1 MSHSRLL
8 DRHLNNNI
16 CPDLKK
22 GDRIVLIRMSDPI
35 SPIAPKSRGTVLKD
49 GINFVDETIYSIRWD
64 KSGSLNILSNIDGLK
79 TLDGKINKL
88 ESLLDQNLSSEKKL
102 EIVKKFLPNFYK
114 RFDQSKI
121 NDVINE
127 LISNFKTEIKK
138 IESDHDVWM
147 FEEDFDNLKNKVKS
161 ITESSKNVV
170 DILKKSKDKFKN
182 YEVSKLIKY
191 LTAVRDASF
200 INMRE
205 ASFFLICG
213 KERTEDETKYT
224 NKTNKKA
231 YQYVLDNAGE
241 VRDIMIRGAMK
252 SLEETNKE
260 ITPESVERLMRRDA
274 QQFLLLYMTL
284 PIKQQ
289 DYLEYD
295 YIKDDEDDK
304 DDEDY
309 NEDGYE
315 DEEDDY

>member
-16 CPDLKK
+16 CPDLKQ

-35 SPIAPKSRGTVLKD
+35 SPVPPKSRGTVLKD
-49 GINFVDETIYSIRWD
+49 GTSFLDETIYSVRWD
-64 KSGSLNILSNIDGLK
+64 KTGSLNILSNIETLK
-79 TLDGKINKL
+79 DLDRKIERSND
-88 ESLLDQNLSSEKKL
+88 E
-102 EIVKKFLPNFYK
+102 
-114 RFDQSKI
+114 SKI
-121 NDVINE
+121 ENY
-127 LISNFKTEIKK
+127 KQTIKN

-161 ITESSKNVV
+161 ITEGSKDVV
-170 DILKKSKDKFKN
+170 NILKKSKDKFKN

-200 INMRE
+200 INMLQ
-205 ASFFLICG
+205 ASYFLICG
-213 KERTEDETKYT
+213 EERAEHETRYS

-231 YQYVLDNAGE
+231 YQYVLDNADE

-252 SLEETNKE
+252 TLEDSNKE
-260 ITPESVERLMRRDA
+260 ISPESVERLMRRDA

-289 DYLEYD
+289 DYPEYD
-295 YIKDDEDDK
+295 DYEDDDDYEDGYDDEDD
-304 DDEDY
+304 D
-309 NEDGYE
+309 
-315 DEEDDY
+315 DDY

>member
-49 GINFVDETIYSIRWD
+49 GVNFVDETIYSIRWD

-79 TLDGKINKL
+79 NLDSKINKL

-147 FEEDFDNLKNKVKS
+147 FEEDFDNLKNRVKK
-161 ITESSKNVV
+161 TVNESAKNVV

-200 INMRE
+200 INMLQ
-205 ASFFLICG
+205 ASYFLICG
-213 KERTEDETKYT
+213 KERTEHETKYS
-224 NKTNKKA
+224 NKSNKKA

-252 SLEETNKE
+252 TLEETNKE
-260 ITPESVERLMRRDA
+260 ITPDSVERLMRRDA
-274 QQFLLLYMTL
+274 QQILLLYMTL
-284 PIKQQ
+284 PIKSQ
-289 DYLEYD
+289 DYPEYD
-295 YIKDDEDDK
+295 DIE

-309 NEDGYE
+309 YEDGYE
-315 DEEDDY
+315 DDDDY

>member
-49 GINFVDETIYSIRWD
+49 GVDFFDETIYSIRWD

-79 TLDGKINKL
+79 KLDRKIERSND
-88 ESLLDQNLSSEKKL
+88 ESDIEN
-102 EIVKKFLPNFYK
+102 YK
-114 RFDQSKI
+114 
-121 NDVINE
+121 N
-127 LISNFKTEIKK
+127 EIKK

-161 ITESSKNVV
+161 ITEGSKHVV

-200 INMRE
+200 INMLQ
-205 ASFFLICG
+205 ASYFLICG
-213 KERTEDETKYT
+213 EERAEHETRYT
-224 NKTNKKA
+224 NKANKKA

-289 DYLEYD
+289 DYPEYD
-295 YIKDDEDDK
+295 DIEDEDD
-304 DDEDY
+304 Y
-309 NEDGYE
+309 YEDGYEDDE

>member
-35 SPIAPKSRGTVLKD
+35 SPISPKSRGTVLKD

-79 TLDGKINKL
+79 KLDRKIERSND
-88 ESLLDQNLSSEKKL
+88 ESDIEN
-102 EIVKKFLPNFYK
+102 YK
-114 RFDQSKI
+114 
-121 NDVINE
+121 N
-127 LISNFKTEIKK
+127 EIKK

-161 ITESSKNVV
+161 ITEGSKHVV

-200 INMRE
+200 INMLQ
-205 ASFFLICG
+205 ASYFLICG
-213 KERTEDETKYT
+213 KERTEHETKYS
-224 NKTNKKA
+224 NKSNKKA

-252 SLEETNKE
+252 TLEETNKE
-260 ITPESVERLMRRDA
+260 ITPDSVERLMRRDA

-289 DYLEYD
+289 DYPEYD
-295 YIKDDEDDK
+295 DIE

-309 NEDGYE
+309 YDDGYE
-315 DEEDDY
+315 DEDEDDY

>member
-35 SPIAPKSRGTVLKD
+35 SPVPPKSRGTVLKD
-49 GINFVDETIYSIRWD
+49 GVNFVDETIYSIRWD
-64 KSGSLNILSNIDGLK
+64 KSGSLGIVSNIDTLK
-79 TLDGKINKL
+79 DLDRKIERSNDKSDI
-88 ESLLDQNLSSEKKL
+88 EN
-102 EIVKKFLPNFYK
+102 YK
-114 RFDQSKI
+114 
-121 NDVINE
+121 N
-127 LISNFKTEIKK
+127 EIKK

-161 ITESSKNVV
+161 ITEGSSKSVV

-182 YEVSKLIKY
+182 YEVSKLVKY

-200 INMRE
+200 INMLQ
-205 ASFFLICG
+205 ASYFLICG
-213 KERTEDETKYT
+213 EERAEHETRYS
-224 NKTNKKA
+224 NKSNKKA

-289 DYLEYD
+289 DYPEYD
-295 YIKDDEDDK
+295 DIEDD
-304 DDEDY
+304 DY
-309 NEDGYE
+309 YEDGYE
-315 DEEDDY
+315 DDDY

>member
-35 SPIAPKSRGTVLKD
+35 SPIAPKSRGAVLKD
-49 GINFVDETIYSIRWD
+49 GVNFVDETIYSIRWD

-79 TLDGKINKL
+79 KLDRKIERSND
-88 ESLLDQNLSSEKKL
+88 ESDIEN
-102 EIVKKFLPNFYK
+102 YK
-114 RFDQSKI
+114 
-121 NDVINE
+121 N
-127 LISNFKTEIKK
+127 EIKK

-161 ITESSKNVV
+161 ITEGSKHVV

-200 INMRE
+200 INMLQ
-205 ASFFLICG
+205 ASYFLICG
-213 KERTEDETKYT
+213 KERTEHETKYS
-224 NKTNKKA
+224 NKSNKKA

-260 ITPESVERLMRRDA
+260 ITPDSVERLMRSDA

-289 DYLEYD
+289 DYPEYD
-295 YIKDDEDDK
+295 DIE

-315 DEEDDY
+315 DDEDEDEDDY

>member
-1 MSHSRLL
+1 
-8 DRHLNNNI
+8 
-16 CPDLKK
+16 
-22 GDRIVLIRMSDPI
+22 
-35 SPIAPKSRGTVLKD
+35 
-49 GINFVDETIYSIRWD
+49 
-64 KSGSLNILSNIDGLK
+64 
-79 TLDGKINKL
+79 
-88 ESLLDQNLSSEKKL
+88 
-102 EIVKKFLPNFYK
+102 
-114 RFDQSKI
+114 
-121 NDVINE
+121 
-127 LISNFKTEIKK
+127 
-138 IESDHDVWM
+138 M

-161 ITESSKNVV
+161 ITEGSKHVV

-200 INMRE
+200 INMLQ
-205 ASFFLICG
+205 ASYFLICG
-213 KERTEDETKYT
+213 EERAEHETRYT
-224 NKTNKKA
+224 NKANKKA

>member
-35 SPIAPKSRGTVLKD
+35 SPIAPKSRGAVLKD
-49 GINFVDETIYSIRWD
+49 GVNFVDETIYSIRWD

-79 TLDGKINKL
+79 KLDRKIERSND
-88 ESLLDQNLSSEKKL
+88 ESDIEN
-102 EIVKKFLPNFYK
+102 YK
-114 RFDQSKI
+114 
-121 NDVINE
+121 N
-127 LISNFKTEIKK
+127 EIKK

-200 INMRE
+200 INMLQ
-205 ASFFLICG
+205 ASYFLICG
-213 KERTEDETKYT
+213 KERTEHETKYS
-224 NKTNKKA
+224 NNSNKKE

-252 SLEETNKE
+252 TLEETNKE
-260 ITPESVERLMRRDA
+260 ITPDSVERLMRRDA

-289 DYLEYD
+289 DYPEYD
-295 YIKDDEDDK
+295 DIE

-309 NEDGYE
+309 YDDGYE
-315 DEEDDY
+315 DEDEDDY

>member
-147 FEEDFDNLKNKVKS
+147 FEEDFDNLKNRVKK
-161 ITESSKNVV
+161 TVNESAKNVV
-170 DILKKSKDKFKN
+170 NILKKSKDKFKN

-200 INMRE
+200 INMLQ

-213 KERTEDETKYT
+213 KERTKDETKYS
-224 NKTNKKA
+224 NKSNKKA

-252 SLEETNKE
+252 TLEETNKE
-260 ITPESVERLMRRDA
+260 ITPDSVERLMRRDA

-284 PIKQQ
+284 PIKNQ
-289 DYLEYD
+289 DYPEYD
-295 YIKDDEDDK
+295 DIE

-309 NEDGYE
+309 YEDGYE